1 MKKETE
7 VELCV
12 GSRCPC
18 CGTHYF
24 RDGYNTIKVGE
35 IVKCE
40 ECGYSFHTEYA
51 ANRIGYREIA
61 APSDEIKEPKIDD
74 PRAAIIDCLKTI
86 TKATQKL
93 LEKGNK

>member
-1 MKKETE
+1 MVKEIE
-7 VELCV
+7 VELCF
-12 GSRCPC
+12 GSRCPRC
-18 CGTHYF
+18 KTRYF
-24 RDGYNTIKVGE
+24 QDGYDTMKVGD

-40 ECGYSFHTEYA
+40 ECGYSFHTELA
-51 ANRIGYREIA
+51 TNVMGTREIEE
-61 APSDEIKEPKIDD
+61 PSDEIKEPEIDD